1 MAVTS
6 REAKTAAVDQWCRQ
20 ASWKQKWKQDM
31 VKWWYRKSL
40 WTNWRESKT
49 VSAWALPLWALCD
62 LKPCDHS
69 PFLLSFLGRPCIN
82 LVPTHID
89 GPKLLNRRL
98 LNHKN
103 NSSFCWVPSLMNQL
117 LKQIETNLFLKFLI
131 SFFLPQSKTYIY
143 THTHTPS
150 GSAWNALLPAFTYFA

>member
-1 MAVTS
+1 M
-6 REAKTAAVDQWCRQ
+6 KTRYGQVMIPEIPVDQLERKQNCECLS
-20 ASWKQKWKQDM
+20 AS
-31 VKWWYRKSL
+31 
-40 WTNWRESKT
+40 
-49 VSAWALPLWALCD
+49 PLSVGD

-117 LKQIETNLFLKFLI
+117 LKRNKSFSKVPYLFL
-131 SFFLPQSKTYIY
+131 SSSKQNIHI
-143 THTHTPS
+143 HTHTPS
-150 GSAWNALLPAFTYFA
+150 GSA